1 MNGVSSHTCSGRAQA
16 CTGSPPRLV
25 FSAAAILPVYALT
38 VAAAAQGHAPAL
50 FSAAV
55 LPAALLLKL
64 RHWPESLFSASSA
77 FDRSPL
83 HSHSVWHLLVW
94 AVQDPHTPPLSLG
107 SWSSEGFHGR
117 LLLGSRRA
125 ISSSLSGRCAAPAA
139 RRGHVRQTEERAGIL
154 NKTVFDC

>member
-1 MNGVSSHTCSGRAQA
+1 MLPGSIADAPGYEPEDFITA

-94 AVQDPHTPPLSLG
+94 AVQAGYLEL
-107 SWSSEGFHGR
+107 F
-117 LLLGSRRA
+117 
-125 ISSSLSGRCAAPAA
+125 
-139 RRGHVRQTEERAGIL
+139 ERALRGTGSAEGACATNGRACWYL
-154 NKTVFDC
+154 K